1 MTDTPAPFPD
11 YSAWTEADL
20 IVHINALNAAY
31 AAKQREN
38 EQTESDARAAVTT
51 AIAGLDALIGP
62 DNPSAPGLGS
72 ISEMLQY
79 TDEQLGQYA
88 GLALRQVLLGMQI
101 QAHLTRDLARV
112 VGD

>member
-1 MTDTPAPFPD
+1 MTAQPVPVPD
-11 YSAWTEADL
+11 YTSWSEADL
-20 IVHINALNAAY
+20 IAHINALNAAY

-38 EQTESDARAAVTT
+38 EQTEADTRAAVTT

-62 DNPSAPGLGS
+62 DNPTAPGLGS
-72 ISEMLQY
+72 ISEMLKY

-101 QAHLTRDLARV
+101 QARLTRDLARV